1 VPIKTGKTVY
11 ASCNN
16 LTSFLMQG
24 FTFSVHPEALENADL
39 CVSILTDSG
48 TQVCFTPRPP

>member
-1 VPIKTGKTVY
+1 MPIKTGKTAY

-24 FTFSVHPEALENADL
+24 FTFSVHPEAMENAVL
-39 CVSILTDSG
+39 CMSVLSDSA
-48 TQVCFTPRPP
+48 TQVYFPPRPP